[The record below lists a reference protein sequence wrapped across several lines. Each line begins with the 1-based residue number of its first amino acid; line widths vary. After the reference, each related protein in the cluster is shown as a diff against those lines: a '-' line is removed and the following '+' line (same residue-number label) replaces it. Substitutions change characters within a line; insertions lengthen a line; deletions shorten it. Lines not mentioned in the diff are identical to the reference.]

1 MRRLIGII
9 LLICA
14 FAGGYHLGRQ
24 KDSPDLIGYAQ
35 QAVVTVAAVAG
46 DIAASFSDDNPDQ
59 AHAATGEYRANARAT
74 GDSRA
79 YTDTRAYV
87 NESYA
92 RESSRYVP
100 TEPQRQDAPAQAGT
114 EVAQAGGKTDTDWAS
129 RLWKSLQTRPEGK

>member
-1 MRRLIGII
+1 MRRLIVII

-24 KDSPDLIGYAQ
+24 KDSPDLIGYAR

-46 DIAASFSDDNPDQ
+46 DIADSFSDKNPGQ
-59 AHAATGEYRANARAT
+59 ADAAGDYRADARSAGT
-74 GDSRA
+74 SRA

-87 NESYA
+87 NENYT

-100 TEPQRQDAPAQAGT
+100 AEPQRQDTAPHTGT
-114 EVAQAGGKTDTDWAS
+114 EVAQAGGKTDADWAS
-129 RLWKSLQTRPEGK
+129 RIWQSLQGRPEGK

>member
-1 MRRLIGII
+1 MRRLIVII

-24 KDSPDLIGYAQ
+24 KDSPDLIGYAR

-46 DIAASFSDDNPDQ
+46 DIADSLSDNNPGQ
-59 AHAATGEYRANARAT
+59 AHAAGDYRADARAP
-74 GDSRA
+74 GDGRQ

-87 NESYA
+87 NESYP

-100 TEPQRQDAPAQAGT
+100 ARSQRQAPPAQAGT
-114 EVAQAGGKTDTDWAS
+114 EVAQAGGKTDADWAS
-129 RLWKSLQTRPEGK
+129 RLWKSLQGRPEEK